1 MRYDSDWNDLLDG
14 NRGETDKS
22 MRGLLLPVCVA
33 AIALTGCGR
42 ALHSVAA
49 MAESTRTATEHMAS
63 ASAASSASREVEV
76 YPGAA
81 GLRGTPPL
89 KLSARYET
97 REGPDGFMVYDTENH
112 TIARIG
118 NQSQAGL
125 SMDQA
130 QKAAEALSW
139 ADQHQESIGQ
149 LK

>member
-1 MRYDSDWNDLLDG
+1 MRITLCIL
-14 NRGETDKS
+14 
-22 MRGLLLPVCVA
+22 CA
-33 AIALTGCGR
+33 AGMLLTGCGR
-42 ALHSVAA
+42 ALHSVAT

-63 ASAASSASREVEV
+63 ASDASNASREVQI
-76 YPGAA
+76 YPDAA

-89 KLSARYET
+89 KLSTRYET

-125 SMDQA
+125 SIDQA